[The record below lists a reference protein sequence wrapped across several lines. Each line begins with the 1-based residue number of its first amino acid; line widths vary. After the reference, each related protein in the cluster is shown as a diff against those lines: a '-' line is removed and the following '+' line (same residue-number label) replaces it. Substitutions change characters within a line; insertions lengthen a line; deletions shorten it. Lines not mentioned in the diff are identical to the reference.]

1 MVALPIALV
10 VSASAASGQDKPEFY
25 RGFYGE
31 IGGFSPLDT
40 RMTLGIQI
48 PGLGEEEIDLEDLG
62 LEQEVDRFRLRGGY
76 RFNRRHEIDFSY
88 LSVRRSN
95 TRSIE
100 ETFDFLGREFTAG
113 LTLDTTIRTKD
124 IELGY
129 KYFII
134 VRPKMEFGFS
144 TGFHFVPVD
153 FSVDARAFLTGDF
166 TDIELDES
174 FVQSESLTVSLP
186 YLGLF
191 FDIKFFDKLYFGA
204 LWKILEVEIGDY
216 GGNWSTY
223 EVTLEHWTFKH
234 VGFGVGYYFNKLE
247 VTKEN
252 LVRDLGIAG
261 IQSKKTG
268 VYAYVR
274 ANI

>member
-1 MVALPIALV
+1 MKKIDPQLSATVAPALSIGNPADSPRRLPSSKQARRAGVVRRLRHRSSVFVMVALPIALV

-31 IGGFSPLDT
+31 IGGFLPLDI

-48 PGLGEEEIDLEDLG
+48 PGVGEEEIDLDRDLG
-62 LEQEVDRFRLRGGY
+62 LEQEVDRFRFGGGY
-76 RFNRRHEIDFSY
+76 RFNRRHEIEFSY

-113 LTLDTTIRTKD
+113 LTLDTTMRTKD

-144 TGFHFVPVD
+144 TGIHFVPVD
-153 FSVDARAFLTGDF
+153 FSVDARAFLTEQRTTYLTGPDLTGRISIDYAVTSMPTTYF
-166 TDIELDES
+166 ITRDGKIFKKWAGLIDEKRLNAFVDEL
-174 FVQSESLTVSLP
+174 V
-186 YLGLF
+186 
-191 FDIKFFDKLYFGA
+191 
-204 LWKILEVEIGDY
+204 
-216 GGNWSTY
+216 NM
-223 EVTLEHWTFKH
+223 
-234 VGFGVGYYFNKLE
+234 
-247 VTKEN
+247 
-252 LVRDLGIAG
+252 
-261 IQSKKTG
+261 
-268 VYAYVR
+268 
-274 ANI
+274 